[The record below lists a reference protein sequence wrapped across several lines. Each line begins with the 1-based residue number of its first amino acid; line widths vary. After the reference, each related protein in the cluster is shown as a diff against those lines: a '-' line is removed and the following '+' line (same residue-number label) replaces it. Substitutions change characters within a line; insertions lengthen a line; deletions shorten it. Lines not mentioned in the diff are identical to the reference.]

1 MTEELRNQM
10 IYLASV
16 YMLRRML
23 HDNKFD
29 KKVLDRLNRRNAET
43 MNVKVVEL

>member
-1 MTEELRNQM
+1 MNEEIRNQM

-16 YMLRRML
+16 DMLRRML
-23 HDNKFD
+23 RDNKFD

>member
-1 MTEELRNQM
+1 MSEELRKQM

-16 YMLRRML
+16 DMLRRML
-23 HDNKFD
+23 RDNKFD

>member
-16 YMLRRML
+16 DMLRRML
-23 HDNKFD
+23 RDKKFD

>member
-16 YMLRRML
+16 DMLRRML
-23 HDNKFD
+23 RDNKFD
-29 KKVLDRLNRRNAET
+29 KKVLDRLTRRNAET

>member
-1 MTEELRNQM
+1 MTEELRNQT

-16 YMLRRML
+16 DMLRRML
-23 HDNKFD
+23 RDNKFD

>member
-16 YMLRRML
+16 DMLRRML
-23 HDNKFD
+23 RDKKFD
-29 KKVLDRLNRRNAET
+29 KRFLIDSIIRTQKQ
-43 MNVKVVEL
+43 

>member
-1 MTEELRNQM
+1 MAEELRNQM

-16 YMLRRML
+16 DMLRRML
-23 HDNKFD
+23 RDNKFD

>member
-1 MTEELRNQM
+1 MSEELRNQM
-10 IYLASV
+10 VYLASV
-16 YMLRRML
+16 DMLRRML
-23 HDNKFD
+23 RDNKFD

>member
-16 YMLRRML
+16 EMLRRML
-23 HDNKFD
+23 RDNKFD

>member
-16 YMLRRML
+16 DMLRRML
-23 HDNKFD
+23 RDNKFD

>member
-16 YMLRRML
+16 DMLRRML
-23 HDNKFD
+23 REKKFD
-29 KKVLDRLNRRNAET
+29 KKVLDRLNHKNAET

>member
-1 MTEELRNQM
+1 MAEELRNQI

-16 YMLRRML
+16 DMLRRML
-23 HDNKFD
+23 RDKKFD
-29 KKVLDRLNRRNAET
+29 KKVLDRLNYKNAET

>member
-16 YMLRRML
+16 DMLRRML
-23 HDNKFD
+23 RENKFD

>member
-1 MTEELRNQM
+1 MVEELRNQM

-16 YMLRRML
+16 DMLRRML
-23 HDNKFD
+23 KDKKFD
-29 KKVLDRLNRRNAET
+29 KKVLDRLNRKNAET

>member
-16 YMLRRML
+16 DMLRRML
-23 HDNKFD
+23 RDNMFD

>member
-1 MTEELRNQM
+1 MAEELRNQM

-16 YMLRRML
+16 DMLRRML
-23 HDNKFD
+23 KDKKFD
-29 KKVLDRLNRRNAET
+29 KKVLDRLNRKNAET

>member
-16 YMLRRML
+16 DMLRRML
-23 HDNKFD
+23 RDNMFD

-43 MNVKVVEL
+43 MNVKAVEL

>member
-16 YMLRRML
+16 DMLRRML
-23 HDNKFD
+23 KDKKFD
-29 KKVLDRLNRRNAET
+29 KKVLDRLNRKNAET

>member
-16 YMLRRML
+16 DMLRRML
-23 HDNKFD
+23 RDNKFD

-43 MNVKVVEL
+43 MKVKVVEL

>member
-1 MTEELRNQM
+1 MTGELRNQM

-16 YMLRRML
+16 DMLRRML
-23 HDNKFD
+23 RDNKFD

>member
-16 YMLRRML
+16 DMLRRML
-23 HDNKFD
+23 RDNKVD

>member
-1 MTEELRNQM
+1 M

-16 YMLRRML
+16 DMLRRML
-23 HDNKFD
+23 RDNKFD

>member
-10 IYLASV
+10 IYRASV
-16 YMLRRML
+16 DMLRRML
-23 HDNKFD
+23 RDNKFD

>member
-16 YMLRRML
+16 DMLRRML
-23 HDNKFD
+23 RNNKFD

>member
-1 MTEELRNQM
+1 MSEQSKNQM

-16 YMLRRML
+16 DMLRRML
-23 HDNKFD
+23 RDNKFD

>member
-16 YMLRRML
+16 DMLRRML
-23 HDNKFD
+23 RDNKFD
-29 KKVLDRLNRRNAET
+29 KKVLYRLNLRYAET

>member
-1 MTEELRNQM
+1 MAEEIKRQM

-16 YMLRRML
+16 DVLRRIL
-23 HDNKFD
+23 RDNKFD

-43 MNVKVVEL
+43 MNVKCVEL

>member
-16 YMLRRML
+16 DMLRRML
-23 HDNKFD
+23 RDKKFD
-29 KKVLDRLNRRNAET
+29 KKVLDRLNNKNAET

>member
-1 MTEELRNQM
+1 MTEELKNQM

-16 YMLRRML
+16 DMLRRML
-23 HDNKFD
+23 RDNKFD
-29 KKVLDRLNRRNAET
+29 KKVLDRLNRKNAET